1 MITGQI
7 IQELEEEVE
16 KLKSM
21 KDGTNM
27 IKEERPEAIHKM
39 ITEQTR
45 ALEDFMK
52 EMAKSWEEKLLESE
66 RVQQERQKA
75 LEDMGIS
82 VQSGGIAVH
91 NDKFYLV
98 NLNADSSMNEM
109 LVYHLKVI
117 NVSSI
122 S

>member
-1 MITGQI
+1 
-7 IQELEEEVE
+7 
-16 KLKSM
+16 
-21 KDGTNM
+21 
-27 IKEERPEAIHKM
+27 M
-39 ITEQTR
+39 ITERTR

-66 RVQQERQKA
+66 RVRQESQKA

-91 NDKFYLV
+91 NDQFYLV

-109 LVYHLKVI
+109 LVYHLKVT
-117 NVSSI
+117 
-122 S
+122 